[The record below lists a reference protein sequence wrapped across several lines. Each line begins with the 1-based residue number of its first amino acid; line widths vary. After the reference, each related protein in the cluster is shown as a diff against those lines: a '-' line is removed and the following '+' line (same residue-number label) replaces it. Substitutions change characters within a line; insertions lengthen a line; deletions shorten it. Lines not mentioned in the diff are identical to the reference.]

1 MNITNVADHENR
13 TRSQNKNMQ
22 MTVKITI
29 TLASLINPSISPHG
43 VLLWHEGSASTAIR
57 RSV

>member
-1 MNITNVADHENR
+1 MKIGRVLKKHANDRENYH
-13 TRSQNKNMQ
+13 Q
-22 MTVKITI
+22 IG
-29 TLASLINPSISPHG
+29 INPSISPHG